1 MSEYNEK
8 LRKVIESVGVVPVIA
23 LNDAKKAVPLAKAL
37 LAGGIPCIEVTFR
50 TAAAEDAIK
59 AIHAKVPEM
68 YLGAGTV
75 ISITQAEKAIAAGA
89 RFIVSPGLDENIVRW
104 CQERDIAVFPGTCT
118 PTEVQKAVSL
128 GLNVLK
134 FFPSEAA
141 GGVNMIKNI
150 CGPFPNVRFMTTGG
164 ISMANIAQYQAC
176 KHVVAVG
183 GSWMAKSDV
192 IDAEKWDEI
201 TAKCKEA
208 VAAMK
213 R

>member
-1 MSEYNEK
+1 MSEYNDK
-8 LRKVIESVGVVPVIA
+8 LNEVIRSVGVVPVIA
-23 LNDAKKAVPLAKAL
+23 LNDAAKAVPLATAL

-59 AIHAKVPEM
+59 AIHKEVPEM

-75 ISITQAEKAIAAGA
+75 ISIEQAEKAVAAGA
-89 RFIVSPGLDENIVRW
+89 RFIVSPGLDEEIVRW
-104 CQERDIAVFPGTCT
+104 CQDRDIAVFPGTCT
-118 PTEVQKAVSL
+118 ATEVQRAVKL
-128 GLNVLK
+128 GLTTLK
-134 FFPSEAA
+134 FFPAEAA
-141 GGVNMIKNI
+141 GGVNMIKNL
-150 CGPFPNVRFMTTGG
+150 CGPFPQVKFMTTGG

-183 GSWMAKSDV
+183 GSWMAKADA

-201 TAKCKEA
+201 TAKCAEA